1 MTPVF
6 KTEAELR
13 QFASINGYGPK
24 ATEKLLQEWKK
35 ELNKPVSDTSNIEI
49 KSDLDIDDG
58 Y

>member
-13 QFASINGYGPK
+13 QFASVNGYGPK

-35 ELNKPVSDTSNIEI
+35 ELNKPASNTSNIEI
-49 KSDLDIDDG
+49 ESNLDTDDG